1 MSTEPFFSVIIPVYN
16 GAATL
21 NRALDSLAAQTFSN
35 FETIVVDDGSADG
48 TYEIA
53 KSHALFNTTV
63 LRNAQNMERCHSR
76 NKGIAIA
83 KGTYICFLDADD
95 YHLPNHLEVIFRQI
109 QDSKNPAD
117 LIFVQAWDES
127 NEGIR
132 SPRNCPPFVGEK
144 AMSYFLRFTVNP
156 QRWAVKKKLL
166 LNHPFDPSI
175 PICEDMDVSLRLAA
189 AGCHIVQ
196 IPIRTTVYVANPSG
210 FTHGDPNKWEREWG
224 CLQRIFSRPELKK
237 LLSGLEKRRL
247 ESMCRFHFAQK
258 AFKQNERAKTIRQ
271 CIWSFALCP
280 KGYNGKT
287 NKILLVMLMYSV
299 PFLGPMLQRLMAK
312 MKRSDR

>member
-53 KSHALFNTTV
+53 KSHPLFNTTV
-63 LRNAQNMERCHSR
+63 LRNTQNMERCHSR
-76 NKGIAIA
+76 NKGISAA
-83 KGTYICFLDADD
+83 KGKYICFLDADD
-95 YHLPNHLEVIFRQI
+95 YHLPNHLEVLFRQI
-109 QDSKNPAD
+109 QDSENPAD
-117 LIFVQAWDES
+117 LIFVQAWDEFVS
-127 NEGIR
+127 GNRKERI
-132 SPRNCPPFVGEK
+132 CPPFTPGNPFN
-144 AMSYFLRFTVNP
+144 YFMRYTVNP
-156 QRWAVKKKLL
+156 QRWAIKKKVLE
-166 LNHPFDPSI
+166 NHLFDPNI

-189 AGCHIVQ
+189 AGHSIYQ
-196 IPIRTTVYVANPSG
+196 ITERSTVYVDHPGSFSQGAV
-210 FTHGDPNKWEREWG
+210 DRWEREWE
-224 CLQRIFSRPELKK
+224 CLQRIFSRPELKT
-237 LLSGLEKRRL
+237 LLPGLEKRRL

-271 CIWSFALCP
+271 CILSFALYP

-299 PFLGPMLQRLMAK
+299 PFLGPMLQRLIAK
-312 MKRSDR
+312 TKS

>member
-1 MSTEPFFSVIIPVYN
+1 MSTDPFFSVIIPVYN

-21 NRALDSLAAQTFSN
+21 NRSLDSLAAQTFSN

-53 KSHALFNTTV
+53 KSHPLFNTTV

-76 NKGIAIA
+76 NTGIAIA

-109 QDSKNPAD
+109 QDSENPAD
-117 LIFVQAWDES
+117 LIFVQAWDEFVS
-127 NEGIR
+127 GNRKERI
-132 SPRNCPPFVGEK
+132 CPQFTPDNPFY
-144 AMSYFLRFTVNP
+144 YFMRYTVNP
-156 QRWAVKKKLL
+156 QRWAIKKKVLE
-166 LNHPFDPSI
+166 NHLFDPNI

-189 AGCHIVQ
+189 AGHSIYQ
-196 IPIRTTVYVANPSG
+196 ITERSTVYVDHPGSFSQGAV
-210 FTHGDPNKWEREWG
+210 DRWEREWE

-237 LLSGLEKRRL
+237 LLPGLEKRRL

-271 CIWSFALCP
+271 CIWSFALYP

-299 PFLGPMLQRLMAK
+299 PFLGPMLQRLIAK
-312 MKRSDR
+312 TKS